1 MVRNEKL
8 IEFIVRGGIDDV
20 NAELERRGI
29 ASVDVLSI
37 QHEAKSHLP
46 IGESRAA
53 YRVISR
59 ST

>member
-1 MVRNEKL
+1 MARNERL

-20 NAELERRGI
+20 NDELEKRGI

-46 IGESRAA
+46 IGEGRAA

-59 ST
+59 GS